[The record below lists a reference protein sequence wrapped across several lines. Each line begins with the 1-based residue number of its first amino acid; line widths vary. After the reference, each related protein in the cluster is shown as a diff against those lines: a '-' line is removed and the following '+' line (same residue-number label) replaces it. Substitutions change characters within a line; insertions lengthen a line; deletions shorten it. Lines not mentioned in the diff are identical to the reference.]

1 TAPGVAL
8 GCHGFGAH
16 SLRVGIH
23 YSSRVHEL
31 MNLFRTHS
39 FRPWLIIAL
48 VVLLC
53 AGLLLFSG
61 NSLATLVAVFTFLAA
76 LLSVVSRSIPQK
88 LLRITDPAT
97 RQAPARAPPAFSL

>member
-1 TAPGVAL
+1 
-8 GCHGFGAH
+8 
-16 SLRVGIH
+16 
-23 YSSRVHEL
+23 

-39 FRPWLIIAL
+39 LRPWLIIAL

-61 NSLATLVAVFTFLAA
+61 HSLATLVAVFTFLAT

-88 LLRITDPAT
+88 LSRIADPAV
-97 RQAPARAPPAFSL
+97 RRGPARAPPAFSL